1 MIYRNVNVWKKNIAK
16 WKTDGKKIKNIF
28 KIFAVIFFIF
38 QKCKEILPKFGM
50 ERSSLLR
57 CDIKSLK

>member
-50 ERSSLLR
+50 ERSSLWW

>member
-1 MIYRNVNVWKKNIAK
+1 MIYRNVNVWKNSIAK

-50 ERSSLLR
+50 ERSSLW
-57 CDIKSLK
+57 